1 MIHQFD
7 SPPSLAGWFDGFCPS
22 NGIADDLER
31 KARDINAQKAEWDK
45 KYKALETGARAAEW
59 AELKKDIIE
68 LEDKVEKL
76 TLELQKE
83 QGIIDALG
91 IGLGAWCN
99 GAVTR
104 RRNAENALR
113 QAEQAL
119 GQIKGAY
126 LTLEKQQN
134 EGIKIGGE
142 NIVKLKETIKELEN
156 KILAAQQKIAAYKA
170 NRDNKTVSEDQ
181 ADKNSAIKGQLKE
194 NAPLIIGGI
203 ALLGLAFYVV
213 KNKKK
218 TTATRVV
225 A

>member
-1 MIHQFD
+1 MNYQFD
-7 SPPSLAGWFDGFCPS
+7 SPTHLAGWFDGLCPS

-31 KARDINAQKAEWDK
+31 KARDINAQKAELDK
-45 KYKALETGARAAEW
+45 KYKALEIGDRAAEW

-76 TLELQKE
+76 TLELKKE

-99 GAVTR
+99 GAVSR

-134 EGIKIGGE
+134 DGIAIAGQ
-142 NIVKLKETIKELEN
+142 NIVKLKETIKELEG
-156 KILAAQQKIAAYKA
+156 KIVAAQQKIAVYKA
-170 NRDNKTVSEDQ
+170 ERDNKAASEAQ
-181 ADKNSAIKGQLKE
+181 ADKNHATKGKLTE
-194 NAPLIIGGI
+194 NAPLIIGGV
-203 ALLGLAFYVV
+203 ALLGLVV
-213 KNKKK
+213 YSMNNKKK
-218 TTATRVV
+218 TTATKVV